1 MILHSRHLFAA
12 FLAVAAFTILPTQ
25 AQDAAEVK
33 RPAITEISHLALYA
47 HDRDKSL
54 AFYTNFLGFAQA
66 PYVKKN
72 KDGTIHLIW
81 IKINDTQTLELFEEP
96 TNRVGDTDRL
106 YHLGLVTDDAEGMR
120 QYLAVKGVKVPDT
133 TPLGSTKNK
142 NYFIKDPDG
151 HIIEMVQYM
160 PDGATMKDKCHSMP
174 DTRISTH
181 LPHAGLTVQD
191 LDASLKFYRDILGF
205 KEIWRGSSNGKTL
218 SWVHLQIPNG
228 TDFIELMLG
237 DPKPERM
244 GTLHHFCLEVPDI
257 VKASET
263 LKARTLPEGCKPPTE
278 MKAGVNR
285 KRQINYYDPDGTRVE
300 LMEPTTVDGQPAP
313 SSDSPPPHAKS

>member
-12 FLAVAAFTILPTQ
+12 FLAVAAFTILSTQ

-160 PDGATMKDKCHSMP
+160 PDGATMKDKGHSMP
-174 DTRISTH
+174 DTRISIH
-181 LPHAGLTVQD
+181 LPHAGLTVQLGCVAEILPGHSRLQGNLARQFQRKNLKLGASTD
-191 LDASLKFYRDILGF
+191 SQRHRLHRIDARRSEARAHGHTAPLLSG
-205 KEIWRGSSNGKTL
+205 GSG
-218 SWVHLQIPNG
+218 H
-228 TDFIELMLG
+228 
-237 DPKPERM
+237 
-244 GTLHHFCLEVPDI
+244 
-257 VKASET
+257 
-263 LKARTLPEGCKPPTE
+263 
-278 MKAGVNR
+278 
-285 KRQINYYDPDGTRVE
+285 RQG
-300 LMEPTTVDGQPAP
+300 L
-313 SSDSPPPHAKS
+313 